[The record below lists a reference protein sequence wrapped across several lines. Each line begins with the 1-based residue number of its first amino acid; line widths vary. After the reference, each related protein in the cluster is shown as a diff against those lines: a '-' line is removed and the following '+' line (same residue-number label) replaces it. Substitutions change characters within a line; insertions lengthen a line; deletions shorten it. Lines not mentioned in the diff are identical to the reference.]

1 MDALEHWLQ
10 QFTPSGNT
18 ALLLRLL
25 SFLFWSGLILLI
37 VWLVRL
43 GINRRVSDNN
53 MRYRAKKTAG
63 LAGYIL
69 VLLVGVFSFTGQL
82 QYLGISLGLLT
93 AGVAFALQEVFLSMA
108 GWVSIYS
115 SNLYKPGD
123 RIEMHGVRGD
133 VIDISLTKTTLMEI
147 GAWTQSD
154 NYSGRIVR
162 LSNAFVFKDPVY
174 NYSHDFPFLWES
186 IDLPVHYGSD
196 VALTRQILL
205 DAAKEILG
213 DYPEQAREHWQNMVR
228 KYLIENAHLE
238 PNVGVKLT
246 DNWIEFNLRYVVAY
260 QKRRSTRT
268 ELFVKILDA
277 IQQSQGK
284 VTLASATFELVEAPE
299 LNVSVKK

>member
-1 MDALEHWLQ
+1 
-10 QFTPSGNT
+10 
-18 ALLLRLL
+18 
-25 SFLFWSGLILLI
+25 
-37 VWLVRL
+37 
-43 GINRRVSDNN
+43 
-53 MRYRAKKTAG
+53 
-63 LAGYIL
+63 
-69 VLLVGVFSFTGQL
+69 
-82 QYLGISLGLLT
+82 
-93 AGVAFALQEVFLSMA
+93 
-108 GWVSIYS
+108 
-115 SNLYKPGD
+115 
-123 RIEMHGVRGD
+123 
-133 VIDISLTKTTLMEI
+133 MEI